1 MTFSQKVKN
10 ELINSNMFDEN
21 APSILAGVI
30 LSSGSLVLSNRTI
43 TFCISSESQPLIEFT
58 KKLILRECPQAE
70 LVEDIVKRN
79 FKNKD
84 RFEMTVDGDSG
95 KELLSTLGI
104 VYMDRNGNR
113 QINNLGGEFLYT
125 TTESRI
131 AFLAG
136 LFLGSGSVSV
146 PESIELAE
154 ISKSTKSS
162 GYHME
167 WVCSNEN
174 LAQRISEELS
184 LLGIIPKKVER
195 YESFVVYI
203 KESDAISTLLGLLG
217 AHKSLLELENE
228 KAGRQMRN
236 LINRQA
242 NCISANIDKTVKAA
256 SEQLEAI
263 EVIKNTIGIE
273 ALSEPLQEIALARL
287 SNPDGSLVD
296 IQAVL
301 ESKISKGAVS
311 QRFKKLIEISNE
323 LK

>member
-1 MTFSQKVKN
+1 
-10 ELINSNMFDEN
+10 
-21 APSILAGVI
+21 
-30 LSSGSLVLSNRTI
+30 
-43 TFCISSESQPLIEFT
+43 
-58 KKLILRECPQAE
+58 
-70 LVEDIVKRN
+70 
-79 FKNKD
+79 
-84 RFEMTVDGDSG
+84 
-95 KELLSTLGI
+95 
-104 VYMDRNGNR
+104 
-113 QINNLGGEFLYT
+113 
-125 TTESRI
+125 
-131 AFLAG
+131 
-136 LFLGSGSVSV
+136 
-146 PESIELAE
+146 
-154 ISKSTKSS
+154 
-162 GYHME
+162 ME

-203 KESDAISTLLGLLG
+203 KESDSISTLLGLLG

-301 ESKISKGAVS
+301 ENKISKGAVS